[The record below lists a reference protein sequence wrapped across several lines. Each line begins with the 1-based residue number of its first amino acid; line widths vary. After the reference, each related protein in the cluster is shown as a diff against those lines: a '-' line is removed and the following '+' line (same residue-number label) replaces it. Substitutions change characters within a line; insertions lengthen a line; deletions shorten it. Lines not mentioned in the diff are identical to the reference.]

1 MESSG
6 DSVTTTATSPATGAD
21 PFATSPAP
29 TAPSAASG
37 PAADPFAAG
46 DPFAAAPA
54 IAAAGM
60 SGQDWAIALGVLAA
74 AAVLWFFVRGAVQ
87 GALAK
92 QHAAPDA
99 AIGAG
104 WTLFALLMV
113 VTATIV
119 FGVIGDLWSVQLFL
133 WPALG
138 LSLLLLVLTGVMFT
152 TALGRRR

>member
-1 MESSG
+1 M
-6 DSVTTTATSPATGAD
+6 TTAATSPATAAD

-29 TAPSAASG
+29 TTPPPAGA

-54 IAAAGM
+54 LAPAGM

-87 GALAK
+87 NALAK

-104 WTLFALLMV
+104 WTLFALLIV
-113 VTATIV
+113 VTATLV

-138 LSLLLLVLTGVMFT
+138 LSLLLLILTLVMMN
-152 TALGRRR
+152 TALKRRR